1 MNIDVKV
8 EEKVAIL
15 TIDRPEN
22 LNALNAE
29 TLQQISDVLSGLEA
43 NETVHHH
50 R

>member
-29 TLQQISDVLSGLEA
+29 TLQ
-43 NETVHHH
+43 
-50 R
+50 